1 MFDKMKQMMEMKR
14 QADAIKRE
22 LDAMIVDVEEIRGI
36 NIRISGSQNFQS
48 LQIDS
53 GLIAE
58 ANKAKLESDL
68 LRSMNAAIK
77 KSQTMAAQKMASLM
91 PGLS

>member
-14 QADAIKRE
+14 QAATIKRE